1 MSIHNIPDRFLNT
14 TIHIFR
20 EATVKDS
27 IGDLSTSLSYAYTSL
42 KANVQPKLDD
52 TQFEIQGKIHVQDHV
67 AYINRVENSVIR
79 NILNGD
85 YAYDEESKISYIIL
99 GVEVWQAAD
108 NKLEDTHHSTLRL
121 KFVTGLPEVLA
132 NQNIT
137 TTAKGKII

>member
-1 MSIHNIPDRFLNT
+1 MSIHSIPDRYLNT

-52 TQFEIQGKIHVQDHV
+52 TQFEIQGRIHLQDHI
-67 AYINRVENSVIR
+67 AYINRVENNIAR

-85 YAYDEESKISYIIL
+85 YAYDEESQISYIIL
-99 GVEVWQAAD
+99 GVEHWQAAD
-108 NKLEDTHHSTLRL
+108 NKLEDTHHIKLIL
-121 KFVTGLPEVLA
+121 KSVTGLPEVVA
-132 NQNIT
+132 NQTIT
-137 TTAKGKII
+137 TQAKGRIN